1 MLPENNFAFIFIC
14 LIICGFILLYPTL
27 GLVEAQALLKTNNLS
42 NNGGLDRSIIFIL
55 LLILLLL
62 VLFIFEPIPISLAAL
77 LVPIILTIFAQYSR
91 LTTAEALAGFGNPA
105 AITVMAMFV
114 FSAGIQRSGAVQLLG
129 NKISH
134 LTAGQP
140 RHQVALIAVLTGFLS
155 GFINN
160 TPVVAALIPMSKELA
175 QKNNLSPSKLLMPLS
190 YAAILGGTV
199 TLIGTS
205 TNLLAS
211 DVSERLLDH
220 PFSLFEFS
228 LLGII
233 ILVIGI
239 IYILTIGYDLIP
251 ARLEVEEDLTDQFEL
266 QDYLTEVI
274 ISKNCDFIDKTITE
288 INTEKE
294 FDYEILRV
302 IRDNEQQEFIEA
314 QSNLRIQAED
324 HLIIKARREVL
335 LKLVKNKG
343 LKTLPEMIL
352 NDQTIEYSLTGENL
366 IEVVIP
372 INSFLV
378 NKTLAEINFVD
389 RYQCSVLALRRG
401 EELTHQQLLYYRFQ
415 PGDLILLLATSRT
428 ADRLQKNSN
437 FIVNQKYN
445 PQLFDK
451 KKMIISISILLF
463 FIAAVALNILPVA
476 IAALLGAFLMAFSGC
491 IDKNDFFAAI
501 DWEVYFLLAGLIPL
515 GTAIE
520 KSGTALFLA
529 QKINYLA
536 SFLDPIFTL
545 MLIYLLTSF
554 LTNLIS
560 NNASV
565 LLMLPIAVKTAIQVG
580 VNPFAFVI
588 TTTFAAS
595 AAFASPVGYQTN
607 LMVYSSGRF
616 KFRDFII
623 AGTPLQLIFTLV
635 VPILVKLIWGF

>member
-129 NKISH
+129 NKISY

>member
-302 IRDNEQQEFIEA
+302 IRDNEQREFIEA

-335 LKLVKNKG
+335 LKLVKSKG

>member
-27 GLVEAQALLKTNNLS
+27 GLVEAQSLLKTNNLS

>member
-27 GLVEAQALLKTNNLS
+27 GLVEAQSLLKTNNLS

-565 LLMLPIAVKTAIQVG
+565 LLMLPIAVKTAIQVE

>member
-27 GLVEAQALLKTNNLS
+27 GLVEAQSLLKTNNLS

-389 RYQCSVLALRRG
+389 RYQCSILALRRG